1 MQAILGF
8 INFLRDY
15 IQLYASLAAPLELL
29 RNTKVIT
36 EKLWEELGAREA
48 FERLKEVLSNAPVLH
63 TPDSDLPFI
72 MESDAS
78 QYGWEWCCCKRW
90 D

>member
-1 MQAILGF
+1 M
-8 INFLRDY
+8 
-15 IQLYASLAAPLELL
+15 YALLAAPLESL

-36 EKLWEELGAREA
+36 EKLWEESGAREA

-63 TPDSDLPFI
+63 APDFDLPFI

-78 QYGWEWCCCKRW
+78 KSGDMES
-90 D
+90 